1 LRDLFVRP
9 QYTEVIRLHRADR
22 WYLRG
27 LSRNFL
33 ATSLSIAATAA
44 AAQGVARD
52 STGSI
57 AGTVVSKE
65 SGATLPYSVVSVAAL
80 GRERF
85 TNERGAF
92 VLGGIPAGRVR
103 LLVKHIGYAPASLVV
118 DVRVGAADTVRV
130 ALTRIAVELNR
141 VTVEGLG
148 RCTSPGAPTA
158 VGDPA
163 FAAVFEQLRENADR
177 YRLLAESYP
186 FAYAMERRSTIHYVS
201 GDTVVTSIDT
211 AQIGTGVRWRYVPG
225 TLVTEGYGPLSRQ
238 VLFNIPT
245 LLQFAERSFL
255 ENHCFGSAG
264 GDVIDGHAVVRIDFS
279 ASVRIK
285 LPDVSGSMYLDRQT
299 FQIRRSTLRL
309 TRIPDETPQI
319 AAVEVVTD
327 FREIMPSIS
336 VPWTIQSVHVLHTDR
351 TRPVLPDT
359 TYEIQR
365 MVRFAF
371 LKTRP
376 GEEPKVPQ

>member
-1 LRDLFVRP
+1 MSIRSLKRRVRNLLP
-9 QYTEVIRLHRADR
+9 TTLV
-22 WYLRG
+22 
-27 LSRNFL
+27 F
-33 ATSLSIAATAA
+33 AATVAG
-44 AAQGVARD
+44 AQGVARD
-52 STGSI
+52 SVGSI
-57 AGTVVSKE
+57 AGIVVAKE
-65 SGATLPYSVVSVAAL
+65 TGAALPYSVVSVAAL

-92 VLGGIPAGRVR
+92 VFVGIAAGRVR
-103 LLVKHIGYAPASLVV
+103 LLVKHIGYAPTTLTV
-118 DVRVGAADTVRV
+118 DVRVGATDTVHV
-130 ALTRIAVELNR
+130 VLAKIAVELNR

-148 RCTSPGAPTA
+148 RCTSPGPPTPA
-158 VGDPA
+158 ADPV

-186 FAYAMERRSTIHYVS
+186 FAYAMERRSTIHYVG

-225 TLVTEGYGPLSRQ
+225 TLVTEGYGPASRQ

-245 LLQFAERSFL
+245 LLQFAERGFL
-255 ENHCFGSAG
+255 DNHCFGNAG
-264 GDVIDGHAVVRIDFS
+264 ADVVDGHAVVRIDFS

-285 LPDVSGSMYLDRQT
+285 LPDVSGSMYLDRET

-336 VPWTIQSVHVLHTDR
+336 VPTTIQSVHVLHTDR

-365 MVRFAF
+365 MVRLAF

-376 GEEPKVPQ
+376 GEEPKVPR

>member
-1 LRDLFVRP
+1 
-9 QYTEVIRLHRADR
+9 
-22 WYLRG
+22 LRG
-27 LSRNFL
+27 RIRNLL

-44 AAQGVARD
+44 GAQGVARD
-52 STGSI
+52 SAGSI
-57 AGTVVSKE
+57 AGTVVAKE
-65 SGATLPYSVVSVAAL
+65 SGTALPYSVVSVAAL

-92 VLGGIPAGRVR
+92 VLAGIPAGRVR
-103 LLVKHIGYAPASLVV
+103 LLVKHIGYSPATLVV
-118 DVRVGAADTVRV
+118 DVRAGTTDTVHV
-130 ALTRIAVELNR
+130 VLTRIAVELNR

-148 RCTSPGAPTA
+148 RCMSPGPPTA
-158 VGDPA
+158 AADPA

-186 FAYAMERRSTIHYVS
+186 FAYSMERRSTIHYVG

-211 AQIGTGVRWRYVPG
+211 TQIGTGVRWRYVPG

-255 ENHCFGSAG
+255 DNHCFGNAG
-264 GDVIDGHAVVRIDFS
+264 ADVIDGHAVVRIDFS
-279 ASVRIK
+279 ASARIK
-285 LPDVSGSMYLDRQT
+285 QPDVSGSMYLDRET

-336 VPWTIQSVHVLHTDR
+336 VPWTIQSAHVLHTDR

-359 TYEIQR
+359 AYEIQH
-365 MVRFAF
+365 MVRLVFV
-371 LKTRP
+371 KGRP
-376 GEEPKVPQ
+376 GEETKVPR